1 MKDINLIRKIA
12 WSFHKSTG
20 LDWDDLFQEAALAY
34 LEALQSYDKRKGKLS
49 THAWHCIV
57 SRLKNYW
64 KKEREWQEPLVDIEQ
79 ALPQET
85 NFYSFWQKIPESL
98 HNPVSII
105 LEGASE
111 MDSYFLDVLP
121 KEEKVEKR
129 LAKTSAR
136 ITIKRLLR
144 KAGYDSQEITGTIH
158 TLEIAVKNF

>member
-64 KKEREWQEPLVDIEQ
+64 KKEREWQEPLLDIEE

-85 NFYSFWQKIPESL
+85 NYYSFCCK
-98 HNPVSII
+98 
-105 LEGASE
+105 
-111 MDSYFLDVLP
+111 YLD
-121 KEEKVEKR
+121 KR
-129 LAKTSAR
+129 
-136 ITIKRLLR
+136 
-144 KAGYDSQEITGTIH
+144 
-158 TLEIAVKNF
+158 